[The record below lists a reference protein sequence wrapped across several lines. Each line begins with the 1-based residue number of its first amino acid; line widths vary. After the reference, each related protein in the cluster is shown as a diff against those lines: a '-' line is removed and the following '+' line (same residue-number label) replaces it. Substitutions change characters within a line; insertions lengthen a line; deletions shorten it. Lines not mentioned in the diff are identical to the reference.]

1 MERPDRLRQALAL
14 ILTCATIWMM
24 LPEHQRR
31 LTVMRLTAFGQR
43 LAARAAR
50 REGHAGMGEELAGKR
65 GDAERRYSLAYSLSK
80 ARDSF
85 ARALES
91 MRP

>member
-1 MERPDRLRQALAL
+1 VDRPDRLRQALA
-14 ILTCATIWMM
+14 ILLTAVTIWMM
-24 LPEHQRR
+24 LPEYQRK

-43 LAARAAR
+43 LAGRAAR
-50 REGHAGMGEELAGKR
+50 REGHAGMGDELAGKR

-85 ARALES
+85 GRALES

>member
-1 MERPDRLRQALAL
+1 MDRPDRLRQALA
-14 ILTCATIWMM
+14 ILLTAVTIWMM
-24 LPEHQRR
+24 LPEHQRK

-43 LAARAAR
+43 LAGRAAR
-50 REGHAGMGEELAGKR
+50 REGHAGMGDELAGKR

-85 ARALES
+85 GRALES